1 VYPTNNYNSV
11 CPGLCAQTARK
22 GVTGRYIILCLPQD
36 CADRINREQVP
47 YINLW
52 AGAGDKSAE
61 HSGKWRGVA
70 GAFSAN
76 DNTFTWVWNGAAFV
90 RSIFSRNRC
99 HPHTNALKVYIISCF
114 DIILTA

>member
-1 VYPTNNYNSV
+1 VFV
-11 CPGLCAQTARK
+11 LGFCAQTARK
-22 GVTGRYIILCLPQD
+22 GVAGRYIILCLPQD

-47 YINLW
+47 YKPLGW
-52 AGAGDKSAE
+52 S
-61 HSGKWRGVA
+61 WRQVGRAMVNDVVA

-99 HPHTNALKVYIISCF
+99 HPHTNALE
-114 DIILTA
+114 